1 MKIDRVH
8 FYVEDAIAS
17 RDWFIERMGFQPWA
31 SGASRHTRTTIVKSG
46 AIYIVLSSPITK
58 HSPVAEFLRLHPPGV
73 VDIAFLVP
81 DLAVVMERLVKKG
94 VKILETIQ
102 ERSFSQGYVKS
113 SKIAAW
119 GTLNHTILEYK
130 GISKLWAISTQ
141 LNWIEDPFT
150 LEVYPDVIKGKIARS
165 PSIENHNI
173 ATLFNSIDHV
183 VLNVAAGDLGQAV
196 EWYRDVLGFQPQQ
209 MFTIQTETSGLGSQ
223 VMIHPDSGVQLPI
236 NEPTSANSQIQEFL
250 DVNRGAGIQHIALAT
265 DNIVAAIAQLRHR
278 GLSFIEVSLS
288 YYTGV
293 KQRCNLS
300 VTEWDKIIEEKIL
313 VDSQDDSPQ
322 SLLLQTFTQPIFKQP
337 TFFFEIIERR
347 LGAKGFGEGNFRA
360 LFEAIEREQLKRGKL
375 KLKIPKN

>member
-8 FYVEDAIAS
+8 FYVEDAVAS
-17 RDWFIERMGFQPWA
+17 RDWFIKRMGFQPWA

-46 AIYIVLSSPITK
+46 AIYIVLSSPLTK

-73 VDIAFLVP
+73 VDIAFLVS
-81 DLAVVMERLVKKG
+81 DLAVVMDRIVKKG
-94 VKILETIQ
+94 AEILEMIQ
-102 ERSFSQGYVKS
+102 ERSFDQGYVKW
-113 SKIAAW
+113 SKIAGW
-119 GTLNHTILEYK
+119 GTLSHTILERK

-141 LNWIEDPFT
+141 LDWIEDPVN
-150 LEVYPDVIKGKIARS
+150 LEFYPSVIKRQISRS
-165 PSIENHNI
+165 KSNDNNNEI
-173 ATLFNSIDHV
+173 LFDKIDHV
-183 VLNVAAGDLGQAV
+183 VLNVAAGNLGQAV
-196 EWYRDVLGFQPQQ
+196 EWYRDILGFQSQQ
-209 MFTIQTETSGLGSQ
+209 MFTIQTEKSGLASQ

-265 DNIVAAIAQLRHR
+265 DNIVAAIAQLHHR
-278 GLSFIEVSLS
+278 GLSFIEVSPS

-293 KQRCNLS
+293 KQQCNLS
-300 VTEWDKIIEEKIL
+300 VTEWDKISAQKIL
-313 VDSQDDSPQ
+313 VDCQADSPE
-322 SLLLQTFTQPIFKQP
+322 SMLLQTFTKPIFKQP

-375 KLKIPKN
+375 